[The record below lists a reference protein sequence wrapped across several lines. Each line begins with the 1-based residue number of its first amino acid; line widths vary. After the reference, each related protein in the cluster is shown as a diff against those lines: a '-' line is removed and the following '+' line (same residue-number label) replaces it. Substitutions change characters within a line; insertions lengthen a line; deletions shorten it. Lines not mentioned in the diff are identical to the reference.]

1 MFNKREGA
9 SYHPVILL
17 VSPYESVLDLV
28 SFIVPL
34 GAHGVR
40 TASHAWVFILQA
52 RLAPGSW
59 LVFYQPF
66 LYQPVTRIF
75 MGVQIMHLDAT
86 LEKATLFPTVFSKT
100 GLLL

>member
-17 VSPYESVLDLV
+17 VSLYESVLDLV
-28 SFIVPL
+28 SSIVPL
-34 GAHGVR
+34 GTHGVR
-40 TASHAWVFILQA
+40 TAGRAWVFILQA

-66 LYQPVTRIF
+66 LYQPVTRILK
-75 MGVQIMHLDAT
+75 GVQMKDLDAT
-86 LEKATLFPTVFSKT
+86 LEKATLFPTVFGKT

>member
-17 VSPYESVLDLV
+17 VSLYESVLDLA
-28 SFIVPL
+28 SSIVPL

-40 TASHAWVFILQA
+40 TAGRAWVFILQA

-59 LVFYQPF
+59 LVFYQPV
-66 LYQPVTRIF
+66 LYKIV
-75 MGVQIMHLDAT
+75 
-86 LEKATLFPTVFSKT
+86 S
-100 GLLL
+100 

>member
-1 MFNKREGA
+1 M
-9 SYHPVILL
+9 ILL

-40 TASHAWVFILQA
+40 TASHAWVFIFPA
-52 RLAPGSW
+52 RLAPGGW

-66 LYQPVTRIF
+66 FDQPVPRRLID
-75 MGVQIMHLDAT
+75 VQGKSLDAA
-86 LEKATLFPTVFSKT
+86 LEKATSLSTVFSKT